1 QALTNVVINAALHTQ
16 KGTRVVIDAQVKPDA
31 IAVRVTDDGPG
42 IPADILSRV
51 FEKFVRSHREDAANS
66 HGGEGTGLGLAIA
79 KGVIEAHGGSVT
91 AESPIGTG
99 QGTRITL
106 MFPREKSQ

>member
-1 QALTNVVINAALHTQ
+1 VIE
-16 KGTRVVIDAQVKPDA
+16 
-31 IAVRVTDDGPG
+31 VRVTDDGPG
-42 IPADILSRV
+42 IPADILPRV
-51 FEKFVRSHREDAANS
+51 FEKFVRSHREDANRS

-79 KGVIEAHGGSVT
+79 KGVIEAHGGSVM